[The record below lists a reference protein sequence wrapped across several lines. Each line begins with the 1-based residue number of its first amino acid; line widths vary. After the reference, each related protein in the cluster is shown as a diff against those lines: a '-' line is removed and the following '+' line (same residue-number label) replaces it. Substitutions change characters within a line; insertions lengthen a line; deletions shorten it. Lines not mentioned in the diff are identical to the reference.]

1 MAINIKGSA
10 TAGLANVSNNNQL
23 LVVTPTTEVEAGFST
38 MSSEVDAGTAPGRT
52 RVVRA
57 AYINDDYQLS
67 TTLDVLLFSEA
78 FVGSAINVFQWF
90 QSTSTYTI
98 AVLSGFLQTN
108 SGGSV
113 ATGSCVVSSYNQFP
127 LIPGNTAFFN
137 FAARTTA
144 GEATSKTI
152 EMGVGF
158 VTAGTASTDGA
169 FFQWNGSSF
178 SAVVVNNSVSATR
191 SLTMPA
197 NSVTHNF
204 TIAVHSDNVEF
215 WIDDILVASIPANA
229 PDDSSLRPGSAPVF
243 VRQYGTATVSAVSRI
258 EVSEISVQV
267 HGNTM
272 FRDQSDASSYAGGN
286 INTGQTGFASL
297 LSQGNYANNTD
308 PTSIIPINTG
318 VGAFTT
324 LGGNFAFNAP
334 AGAANDLVLFAFQV
348 PAASVTTAARTLHM
362 TGINIETFNTGVVGA
377 AGLHAFSW
385 YIGFGATS
393 VTLATVTDAA
403 GVLATRRLAVGGQSF
418 PTVAPIGHKAESI
431 RHTFDTPIVVRPGQY
446 LHVIIKCLVGT
457 ATASQVFRGT
467 VGINGYY
474 L

>member
-1 MAINIKGSA
+1 MAIKITGGTYNAGV
-10 TAGLANVSNNNQL
+10 TAANQL
-23 LVVTPTTEVEAGFST
+23 QVVTPTTEAQAGFAA
-38 MSSEVDAGTAPGRT
+38 MSSEVDAGSVLPAGRT
-52 RVVRA
+52 MRA

-78 FVGSAINVFQWF
+78 FVGSALNVFQWF

-98 AVLSGFLQTN
+98 AVLSGFAQTN

-113 ATGSCVVSSYNQFP
+113 ATGSCVISSYNQFP
-127 LIPGNTAFFN
+127 LIPGNTTFFN

-158 VTAGTASTDGA
+158 VTAGTPSTDGA

-178 SAVVVNNSVSATR
+178 SAVVINNSVSATQAV
-191 SLTMPA
+191 TMPT

-204 TIAVHSDNVEF
+204 TIAVSSDNVEF
-215 WIDDILVASIPANA
+215 WIDDILVASIPSNA
-229 PDDSSLRPGSAPVF
+229 PDDSSIRPGSAPVF
-243 VRQYGTATVSAVSRI
+243 IRQYGTATVSAVSRI

-272 FRDQSDASSYAGGN
+272 FRDQAGASSYAGGN
-286 INTGQTGFASL
+286 INTGQTGFATL
-297 LSQGNYANNTD
+297 TSQGNYVNSTD
-308 PTSIIPINTG
+308 PAPVTLSNTTAG
-318 VGAFTT
+318 FST

-334 AGAANDLVLFAFQV
+334 AGAAQDNILFAFQV
-348 PAASVTTAARTLHM
+348 PAGSVTTAARTLHM
-362 TGINIETFNTGVVGA
+362 TGINIETFNTVLAGA
-377 AGLHAFSW
+377 AGLHAFVW
-385 YIGFGATS
+385 YVAFGATS
-393 VTLATVTDAA
+393 VTLATVADAA
-403 GVLATRRLAVGGQSF
+403 GVIATRRLAIGGQSF
-418 PTVAPIGHKAESI
+418 PTLAPIGFKAEAI

-446 LHVIIKCLVGT
+446 LHVIVKCLVGT
-457 ATASQVFRGT
+457 ATPTQVFRGT